1 MKPGSLLRQLALT
14 LGLTLFLAAILMAVS
29 VHFQAQ
35 EELDEL
41 LDEQLKQVAQT
52 LLVLEIDEFE
62 HEQPP
67 LPPEHDLHRHHNHFN
82 IVVLDPAGT
91 PRLITPRT
99 PDNLPRRQTPGFA
112 TVDLGRDQ
120 WRIYGAWSEDQ
131 RYFLQVAQQLDERNE
146 LLRKLVGSIGLP
158 FLLLF
163 PLLGLLLW
171 LGIQQALRPIRALTG
186 LVENRPVYP
195 HLPLPTRDIPSE
207 LLPLVQGFNQLLL
220 RIDQTL
226 EQERRFTA
234 DAAHELRT
242 PLAGLRLQ
250 AELALNS
257 SDDSEQRHLLQ
268 RLVEGSDRITRLLEQ
283 LLLLARLDSQQT
295 VVGPQSFDLGDLAR
309 AALGQQAGQ
318 ILGKQMECDVQA
330 DEPALLYGQADL
342 MALLLRNLLDNAI
355 RYSPDAGQLRLSVG
369 KASDTVI
376 LTVENSGSGLDQ
388 TVLARLGERFYRA
401 GQQAIPGSG
410 LGLSLV
416 RRIAALHGGN
426 VTFSASP
433 LGGLRTEVC
442 LPLNPLTRA

>member
-1 MKPGSLLRQLALT
+1 MKQGSLLRQLALT
-14 LGLTLFLAAILMAVS
+14 LGITLFLAAILMAVS

-41 LDEQLKQVAQT
+41 LDEQLKQVAHT

-67 LPPEHDLHRHHNHFN
+67 LPSEHGQHRHHNHFN
-82 IVVLDPAGT
+82 IVVLDPEGT
-91 PRLITPRT
+91 PRLITPGT
-99 PDNLPRRQTPGFA
+99 PGNLPHRQTPGFA
-112 TVDLGRDQ
+112 TVQLGHDQ

-131 RYFLQVAQQLDERNE
+131 HYFLQVAQQLDERNE

-171 LGIQQALRPIRALTG
+171 LGIQQALKPIRALTG

-195 HLPLPTRDIPSE
+195 HLPLPTRDIPNE

-257 SDDSEQRHLLQ
+257 ANDSERRHILQ
-268 RLVEGSDRITRLLEQ
+268 RLLDGSDRITRLLEQ
-283 LLLLARLDSQQT
+283 LLLLARLDSQQA
-295 VVGPQSFDLGDLAR
+295 VVDPQAFDLSALAR

-318 ILGKQMECDVQA
+318 ILSKNMECDVQA
-330 DEPALLYGQADL
+330 DHPALLQGQADL

-355 RYSPDAGQLRLSVG
+355 RYSPDAGSLSL
-369 KASDTVI
+369 TVTPTANTI
-376 LTVENSGSGLDQ
+376 TLTVENSGDGLDPS
-388 TVLARLGERFYRA
+388 VLARLGERFYRA

-416 RRIAALHGGN
+416 KRIATLHGGD

-433 LGGLRTEVC
+433 LGGLRTEVR
-442 LPLNPLTRA
+442 LPMARK